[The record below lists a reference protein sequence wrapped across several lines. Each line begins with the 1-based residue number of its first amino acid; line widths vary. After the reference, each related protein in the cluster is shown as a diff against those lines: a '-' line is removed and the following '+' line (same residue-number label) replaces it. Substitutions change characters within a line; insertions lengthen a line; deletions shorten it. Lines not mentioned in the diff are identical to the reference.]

1 MAIMTA
7 AAQRTYWRAELR
19 ARLLDDEHGTDDVL
33 PITPG
38 GRNRAEL
45 LALLDDADQARIPPG
60 GHVDVEYVPR
70 YGWRVNGQL
79 WAQPEV
85 TAHDAAT
92 KCTHHTRSAA
102 IWQEISSRVEA
113 AKRQERVEDLAQV
126 FARAAGFVPTNSD
139 QKVTTNMLHAGV
151 RAVLDELGVE
161 AE

>member
-1 MAIMTA
+1 MAMGSLTE
-7 AAQRTYWRAELR
+7 AAQQEWRADLR
-19 ARLLDDEHGTDDVL
+19 RRVERDEYGVIDIRRQRDQL
-33 PITPG
+33 M
-38 GRNRAEL
+38 
-45 LALLDDADQARIPPG
+45 ALLDDADQARIPPG

-151 RAVLDELGVE
+151 RAVLDELGIE